1 MRSNYR
7 TWILGL
13 CYGYC
18 FGVELTIDNNIAS
31 YFSDQFGKGVVSAGN
46 YGAIFGLFNII
57 SRPSGEQSIILG
69 CITPFPVLRVKIK
82 HSYTSDPSV
91 EVPMAFAASS

>member
-1 MRSNYR
+1 MFCRPCSNYR

-31 YFSDQFGKGVVSAGN
+31 YFTDQFGKGIIAAGN
-46 YGAIFGLFNII
+46 FGAIFGLFNLV
-57 SRPSGEQSIILG
+57 SRPAGEHLQMSRSG
-69 CITPFPVLRVKIK
+69 C
-82 HSYTSDPSV
+82 
-91 EVPMAFAASS
+91 